1 MGAIA
6 DATVAYAQPL
16 IDETD
21 GSIDQLNKAFQIAML
36 CWNLSILP
44 EESREKAIGDMRTT
58 LKMDDA
64 AFEEFRHKV
73 IIPMIRRHEE
83 MFPALHRR
91 GSAQTQRKPL
101 PARTIRVAPPDET
114 LSEQTP
120 PAREKRPDT
129 RRNDPCPCCSGKK
142 YKRCC
147 GQ

>member
-91 GSAQTQRKPL
+91 CSVKTEKNAP
-101 PARTIRVAPPDET
+101 PARTIRVAPPEET
-114 LSEQTP
+114 LPEETP
-120 PAREKRPDT
+120 PARDKHPGT
-129 RRNDPCPCCSGKK
+129 GRNDPCPCGSGKK
-142 YKRCC
+142 YKRC
-147 GQ
+147 